1 MPPPNNDEDAKD
13 YELDDDFDDDE
24 EYDEEDLKTY
34 DWDSLTEKA
43 IADIDL
49 RPTKSMQQAATQALE
64 WRKEY
69 NRGGT
74 LVGGHEQIN

>member
-64 WRKEY
+64 WRKEL
-69 NRGGT
+69 T
-74 LVGGHEQIN
+74 TEVVHWLV